1 MPLNTLKEQAA
12 LSGKKWD
19 KAIKSLNSNNLTK
32 TSKTNEA
39 IEVELL

>member
-1 MPLNTLKEQAA
+1 MELASLKDKAA

-32 TSKTNEA
+32 TLKTNEV